1 MISRRSLLGGLL
13 TAGIAAAAPI
23 AASRQADAQIFIQP
37 PPPPLRIERR
47 PPPPRPGWVWV
58 SGFWTWD
65 PRRRAYVWV
74 PGRWVAG
81 RPGWRYRDG
90 TWVRRGNTWVY
101 RPGGWWR

>member
-23 AASRQADAQIFIQP
+23 AASRQADAQIFIQ